1 MGRRKCTAKASGIL
15 FVPAIPKTHK
25 KVYEK
30 KMSEEWHW
38 PVALWLPN
46 LCTYGRIALCG
57 KAFSVAFIDKKLFT
71 VLYIFCFVANEMSR
85 YFARIMNL
93 SSALGD
99 VLVHISSRISTTGL
113 LLILSHVYRRDYKL
127 VLLLLEL
134 DIASHWLR
142 VYCEIMTKSSECRHL
157 EKYQNFLYSH
167 PIFRLFCSLSQEVMY
182 ISLYL
187 VSFEWSQ
194 IRLATAMCL
203 HFDSVPNCHD
213 KVKAAVPEPEP
224 VHVHAHAHVHAPVC
238 AATPP
243 PRRRR
248 RRSASCARNR
258 SRSRLKFDVDCDED
272 VAVVI

>member
-1 MGRRKCTAKASGIL
+1 MEELPYAGRLSQWPSSTRSCSPYCT
-15 FVPAIPKTHK
+15 F
-25 KVYEK
+25 
-30 KMSEEWHW
+30 
-38 PVALWLPN
+38 
-46 LCTYGRIALCG
+46 
-57 KAFSVAFIDKKLFT
+57 
-71 VLYIFCFVANEMSR
+71 
-85 YFARIMNL
+85 FA
-93 SSALGD
+93 SALGD

-194 IRLATAMCL
+194 QGHPVKLDIHRLRHSKYFKCLAIAAPGYLIRQLAMLDEIRLATAMCL